1 MVVIIKR
8 TKHVSQVWISDLKH
22 RCARFMT
29 SFSVNQINSF
39 FRTPFCSVADTLS
52 QFRGSLSSLSAGV
65 PGWNASGRQQ
75 ALSSPAGAHTSCHC
89 SSPRAPLRAL
99 STPWLFLSSE
109 LRLNCFVVPFF
120 SWGRRWGCL
129 HVFSLGTFLPPAQG
143 FLIFFSWATLGLEGN
158 HPEACYCPVHHL
170 QSAVQ
175 VTSLLG
181 IPEPALSSQNPIFS
195 ASPTS
200 ELGIGVYIS
209 GIDPLASRHPPSC
222 PPT

>member
-1 MVVIIKR
+1 MVVITKR

-29 SFSVNQINSF
+29 SFSINQINSF

-52 QFRGSLSSLSAGV
+52 QFRASLSSLPAGV
-65 PGWNASGRQQ
+65 PGWNASSRQQ
-75 ALSSPAGAHTSCHC
+75 APSSPTGTHTSCHC
-89 SSPRAPLRAL
+89 SSPHAL
-99 STPWLFLSSE
+99 STPWLFLSSD

-120 SWGRRWGCL
+120 SWERLWGCL
-129 HVFSLGTFLPPAQG
+129 HVFSLGTSLPTLAQG
-143 FLIFFSWATLGLEGN
+143 FLIFFSWAMLGLEGN

-170 QSAVQ
+170 QSAAQ

-181 IPEPALSSQNPIFS
+181 IPEPAPSSQNPILS

-209 GIDPLASRHPPSC
+209 GIDPLASRHPLSF